1 MKYDLK
7 FPSVSIEE
15 KFRKVLTELPQAMQ
29 DRIME
34 EIERLST
41 NPYPYGDKG
50 FRKLKP
56 PIGIFNY
63 VAQYRLRV
71 GDYRVLCDVDNKR
84 RVVWILALRRRSEQT
99 YK

>member
-1 MKYDLK
+1 MKYDLR

-15 KFRKVLTELPQAMQ
+15 KFRKSLAELSRSMQ
-29 DRIME
+29 NGIMAE
-34 EIERLST
+34 VEKLSV

-56 PIGIFNY
+56 PMDLYNY
-63 VAQYRLRV
+63 VAQYRLRI
-71 GDYRVLCDVDNKR
+71 GDYRVLYDVDSKR
-84 RVVWILALRRRSEQT
+84 RIVWVLALRRRSEQT

>member
-1 MKYDLK
+1 MKYDLR

-15 KFRKVLTELPQAMQ
+15 KFRKVLTDLSQAMQ
-29 DRIME
+29 DGIMR
-34 EIERLST
+34 EIEKLSV

-56 PIGIFNY
+56 PIGIFSY
-63 VAQYRLRV
+63 IAQYRLRI
-71 GDYRVLCDVDNKR
+71 GDYRILYDVDNKR
-84 RVVWILALRRRSEQT
+84 RVVWILALRRRNEQT